1 MRILLVHNYYRS
13 GAPGGEDIVFEQE
26 RDLLIKSGHEV
37 RCYTRSNDE
46 VDETSFLQK
55 AKAVRSL
62 VWSDQAH
69 SELRS
74 LISEFRP
81 NVAHFHNIFP
91 LITASAYEACQDA
104 GVAVIQTIHNF
115 RMVCSSATLYREGS
129 ACNECGPGRR
139 WPAVLHRCYRGSLF
153 GSMAV
158 ARMLSSYESS
168 RAYDFIDQF
177 LVLSAFAKNK
187 LTEFGIDSERVAIK
201 PNFVLDVNVVR
212 DPNPEYVLFAGRWA
226 EEKGVRLLVEAWR
239 QMGSCR
245 LVMIGDGPL
254 RPWIESEVARHRLSV
269 DLVGNVPRDRVAGFL
284 SGARCL
290 IAPSICQEAGIPL
303 VVIEAWQSRVPVIA
317 SSAGSLA
324 EAVEQGLV
332 LGFDASSADDLV
344 RKIHQLIQNP
354 RFYDELSDAGRS
366 RYERDHTAEQSITM
380 LQNLYLRHSAKALT
394 A

>member
-26 RDLLIKSGHEV
+26 RDLLIKAGHEV
-37 RCYTRSNDE
+37 CCYTRSNDE
-46 VDETSFLQK
+46 VDEGSLIQK
-55 AKAVRSL
+55 AQAARGL
-62 VWSDQAH
+62 IWSTQ
-69 SELRS
+69 SYRELRS
-74 LISEFRP
+74 LITEFRP

-91 LITASAYEACQDA
+91 LITASAYEACRDS

-115 RMVCSSATLYREGS
+115 RMVCSSATLYRDGS

-168 RAYDFIDQF
+168 RAYDFIGQF
-177 LVLSAFAKNK
+177 LVLSAFAKKK
-187 LTEFGIDSERVAIK
+187 LIEFGIDSERISIK
-201 PNFVLDVNVVR
+201 SNFVSDVTVAR
-212 DPNPEYVLFAGRWA
+212 DPNPAYVLFAGRWA
-226 EEKGVRLLVEAWR
+226 EEKGVRLLIEAWR

-269 DLVGNVPRDRVAGFL
+269 DLIGNVSRDRVAGFL

-290 IAPSICQEAGIPL
+290 IAPSICQEAGVPL
-303 VVIEAWQSRVPVIA
+303 VVIEAWQSRVPVVA

-324 EAVEQGLV
+324 EAVEQSLA
-332 LGFDASSADDLV
+332 LGFDGSSADDLV

-354 RFYDELSDAGRS
+354 RLCGELTDAGRS
-366 RYERDHTAEQSITM
+366 RYEQHHTADQSLKM
-380 LQNLYLRHSAKALT
+380 LRDLYLRYSAQGLVA
-394 A
+394 